1 MHISSLVEVQQSG
14 LSNIVHPFH
23 RHTQPPR
30 PLLLSKTV
38 KRDVSLR
45 IVSLRR
51 ALLILRDIPVS
62 LSKILRN
69 FSSVDRISRIMKCTN
84 GNGCI
89 DVHVSQSFLYHM
101 PHVLWHLVCYL
112 VTRLT
117 ELAQK
122 NKWEKPL
129 WDYRIVEGS
138 LPGKILHLVSGRMI
152 CFFDGLP
159 YTSILT
165 KFLRERNIYW
175 LWARQT
181 ESNRCNCEIDEDY
194 IRQNIHFVY

>member
-101 PHVLWHLVCYL
+101 PHVL
-112 VTRLT
+112 
-117 ELAQK
+117 
-122 NKWEKPL
+122 
-129 WDYRIVEGS
+129 
-138 LPGKILHLVSGRMI
+138 
-152 CFFDGLP
+152 
-159 YTSILT
+159 
-165 KFLRERNIYW
+165 
-175 LWARQT
+175 
-181 ESNRCNCEIDEDY
+181 
-194 IRQNIHFVY
+194 